1 MSWLAERRER
11 RDMLSRIPEAEGLPV
26 LGQTLNF
33 FFRPISSGIDMH
45 LRHGPVVRGKA
56 LGISSLALSGPDA
69 LAFVLKNEGNV
80 FSSGEGWTPFIGPF
94 FTRGIMLL
102 DGVEHRQ
109 HRGIMQAAF
118 KRPAMEAY
126 LEGMNEAVLKGIAN
140 WHPRQRF
147 KLYPA
152 LKELTLDIATQV
164 FMGEQLGPEADRINH
179 AFVDCVRAGTALVRF
194 PVPGGRWHRGLRA
207 RKELEQFFRQRIASK
222 RDNLGPDLFSYLL
235 SAKDENGVGF
245 QDQDI
250 VNHMIFLM
258 MAAHDTS
265 TIALSSMSY
274 YLALHPEW
282 QERLREEAQALAKET
297 LSYDDLAAL
306 PLMQQVFFESLRLL
320 SPVHVLPRRTLKAC
334 HFAGMD
340 IPAKTYVIISP
351 LVTHHLPQYWQ
362 SPERFD
368 PERFSPERAEHKGHP
383 YQYVPFG
390 GGAHKCIGMHFAE
403 MEVKTIL
410 YHLLRRY
417 RWSVASGYRM
427 PINFTSLPTPA
438 DGLPVCW
445 QTLETSTMRSAV

>member
-1 MSWLAERRER
+1 MNGLTMWLAERRER
-11 RDMLSRIPEAEGLPV
+11 QATLARIPEAPGLPI
-26 LGQTLNF
+26 LGQTLDF
-33 FFRPISSGIDMH
+33 LFRPISSGVTMH
-45 LRHGPVVRGKA
+45 QRLGPIVRGKA
-56 LGISSLALSGPDA
+56 LGINSLALSGPDA

-80 FSSGEGWTPFIGPF
+80 LSSGEGWAPFIGPF

-102 DGVEHRQ
+102 DGQEHRQ

-126 LEGMNEAVLKGIAN
+126 LDGMNAAVLKGVGH
-140 WHPRQRF
+140 WHPRARF
-147 KLYPA
+147 RLYPA
-152 LKELTLDIATQV
+152 LKKLTLDIATEV

-194 PVPGGRWHRGLRA
+194 PLPGGRWHKGLQA
-207 RKELEQFFRQRIASK
+207 RKALEQFFQQRIGPK
-222 RDNLGPDLFSYLL
+222 REQLGPDLFSYLL
-235 SAKDENGVGF
+235 SAKDEHGHGF
-245 QDQDI
+245 DDQDI
-250 VNHMIFLM
+250 VNHLIFLM

-265 TIALSSMSY
+265 TIALSAMSY
-274 YLALHPEW
+274 YLARHPEW
-282 QERLREEAQALAKET
+282 QSRLRDEAQALGKAS
-297 LSYDDLAAL
+297 LGYDDLAKL
-306 PLMQQVFFESLRLL
+306 PLMQQVFLESLRLV
-320 SPVHVLPRRTLKAC
+320 SPVHILPRRTRVAC
-334 HFAGMD
+334 QFAGMD
-340 IPAKTYVIISP
+340 IPANTYLIISP

-362 SPERFD
+362 QPERFD

-410 YHLLRRY
+410 YHVLRRY

-438 DGLPVCW
+438 DGLPVRW
-445 QTLETSTMRSAV
+445 QTL